1 MESGA
6 LGAEPLDRGLG
17 VSGLL
22 WRVLALVR
30 LSGVS
35 PSGLRSVSATLSG
48 KIFQIFLMNT
58 LLDYSLRDFDD
69 VWNVWNIWI
78 FLMRYSNLRCFSVAS
93 HTDFWVVF
101 FQCWG

>member
-1 MESGA
+1 M
-6 LGAEPLDRGLG
+6 
-17 VSGLL
+17 
-22 WRVLALVR
+22 VR

-78 FLMRYSNLRCFSVAS
+78 FLMRYSNLRCFSVSS
-93 HTDFWVVF
+93 HTDF
-101 FQCWG
+101 